1 MTGSVNFTIILLLY
15 TIVYVVS
22 SLHCMTCNI
31 EEGSNDM
38 DPCIDI
44 SQECPEGTNSCS
56 MLVYTSTKSKTTHTR
71 KFCTP
76 IGSDLSNHL
85 SQFPQT
91 GLCQKLNYDS
101 PGISMD
107 INDMIDDSND
117 NNINFPKPPPLRAR
131 RNVNIDNHPSPPSP
145 PSNFNTNILCVC
157 MNALCNSG
165 TLEDVIKQKN
175 EISKIEAEAMAVGI
189 DDDLMIEIMNENKF
203 NSNQNV
209 GKIVKKTPEEMVIGK
224 KSQWNFKSF
233 KHLD

>member
-1 MTGSVNFTIILLLY
+1 
-15 TIVYVVS
+15 
-22 SLHCMTCNI
+22 MTCNV
-31 EEGSNDM
+31 EDGSNDM

-56 MLVYTSTKSKTTHTR
+56 MLVYNSSRSKKIHTR

-85 SQFPQT
+85 LQFPQT

-101 PGISMD
+101 PGISMN
-107 INDMIDDSND
+107 INEMIEDTTD
-117 NNINFPKPPPLRAR
+117 NNINFPNPPPLRAR
-131 RNVNIDNHPSPPSP
+131 RNVLTKQTPSPPSP
-145 PSNFNTNILCVC
+145 PSYFNTNILCVC
-157 MNALCNSG
+157 MNALCNAG
-165 TLEDVIKQKN
+165 TLEDVINQKN

-189 DDDLMIEIMNENKF
+189 DDDLMMAIMNENKF
-203 NSNQNV
+203 HPNQNM